1 MIKCILPHYV
11 FYAVTEDNILTALLL
26 NHSRAFSRS
35 QFILQENNDV
45 PQLILISIIE

>member
-26 NHSRAFSRS
+26 NNSRAFSRS
-35 QFILQENNDV
+35 RFKLQENNDV